1 MTMRKKLV
9 YSLMA
14 AAVVPGAAHADA
26 LLKDAVDISKW
37 TGTDAALNG
46 AKTKYLSNSGETI
59 TISLGKKAKGS
70 YKLNIADITSTQ
82 SDLTVSVG
90 GKSTTVAAG
99 GNKAEVAFEL
109 AAESEVTITVASVD
123 KKYFEVGASTLT
135 LVYDFAAAK
144 ATIQKPLTAA
154 TNAINAYK
162 NTDKDTYVAQLAT
175 VQKEVNRFKD
185 DLTDGNDSYAA
196 YVAYKLY
203 DGIDENNELLKQIDD
218 ILNKAAY
225 AEKTYLVGQ
234 EEKNFAT
241 TKENFD
247 KLDEVAKGYLQ
258 ADYDNIVKLIAD
270 FKADAKT
277 KYDEGDAD
285 EFDGDGN
292 LLKAIDDA
300 INDLNNKLSTDVKA
314 NFDAWT
320 EIQTNIK
327 NAKGTYLSDIVTVL
341 KDADKQVFSY
351 ANLLEAGRAQIS
363 DKLAKLQQ
371 IYDNAEASYKA
382 GTLVADRKATAD
394 KGKNY
399 DDDIYKLG
407 TELKTVYPDYATT
420 LKDKLDGFEIAYA
433 AELKKQTDAEEA
445 YKDVIADHEK
455 EHKALTDAVAAVKAA
470 IDKANSGDCQDL
482 KKLDLTDLSKAVED
496 AVTALDKVCADDQ
509 AKITAV
515 ANANKALEEL
525 DTYWTEAQ
533 EDIAKQK
540 YGETLVSSFFEAT
553 IKDINDKIAAEK
565 KTTEEKNKD
574 AEVKADDAY
583 YTTEQATNIGVVKTA
598 IDKYKSAAAEAA
610 ANYKTVT
617 EKLEAARKS
626 LAEAK
631 AKVEKLEIYT
641 DKSKNA
647 GEYDYKASVEAAEAQ
662 IKAVDEAIAAAN
674 EKKDYENT
682 DAVKALK
689 YDDKDA
695 NEVVK
700 HITDQAEADQK
711 AWQAAADA
719 AALAAQKTA
728 AKSLQTKLKDDK
740 SKVEGYSDPELGL
753 AAAQIKTKLGEI
765 VIPEAAEVDDAK
777 LDAYTS
783 TELGELLEKL
793 SKAREEMDVVLALCD
808 EAKARVTANA
818 DAAAKADKA
827 IADLNWKASDVT
839 DAAGDAYTYGGNGEK
854 KEIDDAISAIN
865 KAIAD
870 ASKAKKDAYN
880 AETLNTEYEAT
891 IKAQIEKI
899 AEDIKAAKDN
909 AANLKKNYDAY
920 NTIFD
925 NAVTVNSDI
934 ITAQTA
940 AQAAD
945 GAAGKTYYSEKLLG
959 KTYAEELTAI
969 NKDNVDQYKAK
980 TAATAQK
987 GLQSKLDDLSKK
999 IAAVEQD
1006 AKDNLAK
1013 YTAQQKLED
1022 EVTTTWN
1029 DKSVELASGNE
1040 SSKLKE
1046 QQAKLDEL
1054 LEKLNAQKATD
1065 KADYEAGNAKKNDE
1079 TNTAALKKIQK
1090 EIVDLVTAAME
1101 GYDEQIA
1108 ADNSGMLDAI
1118 AAAKK
1123 SAQAAFDKAT
1133 ETVNSYKNLKSDE
1146 AKAALK
1152 GVKTAYDNV
1161 TNTLYNAPTEMN
1173 ELWDEAQ
1180 AEFDKTTS
1188 PTVFDKDSSYVK
1200 KFEGYEETIAKAE
1213 SDFINDVK
1221 TALNTAVGSKI
1232 KDYNA
1237 AITTAETTVKGYTLT
1252 DDDAKA
1258 EVFDALKAL
1267 VAEAETAMSSPKVK
1281 ELDDALVALKTFDA
1295 DLKTALDAAA
1305 KLDLEPAL
1313 TAAEADVEKGREYLK
1328 ADETALAT
1336 YDSEVENTV
1345 EKARKAFDESKSL
1358 SDDYATIKG
1367 NIDEYT
1373 SDNEYKRQLDN
1384 SEAYDKALEAIAE
1397 QQKVLDD
1404 AIAAIEEAG
1413 YSCIENLKTQPNG
1426 FNDIQKQIDALKT
1439 KADNAKAGKDKY
1451 PTEPE
1456 YDAISDAVKK
1466 AIDEKVNLK
1475 TTEKA
1480 YLDQRVQDLKAE
1492 YNRFAADESKTAEE
1506 IAAQKKAIDDLE
1518 DAITKDAADDNKTAK
1533 DMLAYEAQIKEA
1545 LNALVEANDGEEGQE
1560 AYRAGLNSDL
1570 KAVADKAKF
1579 ADDVNENVKA
1589 EYQDEMNDLVAAIE
1603 AVQAEIEASENPAYD
1618 TDRIES
1624 EIAALDKKA
1633 DALLADIETA
1643 DKDAKDAIE
1652 ANDKAA
1658 EKYQKNL
1665 DAATKAVADSKAKID
1680 KYSEAS
1686 AHSENFQSKYKLIED
1701 KIAAEQA
1708 ALDALAAKGQA
1719 AKYKA
1724 KYTATDLEKAIL
1736 EIEDAAANRQVNAEL
1751 ADLQTKFAEFSSIY
1765 VDESNYTPTDL
1776 KTIKDAITDIEN
1788 RINGT
1793 YNEYGTLTKNGLV
1806 QDIADDLTNVT
1817 SEKNLSTR
1825 QTEIKALLTKMEETK
1840 KVIEDNKLTP
1850 DEPIEPSVVPGD
1862 VTGTGSV
1869 DDADFDKFVE
1879 DFLNDNLPSAGD
1891 ANFAAYDANGDGQVD
1906 IADVQAIFNL
1916 SMGLNVDG
1924 TDPDAAAAP
1933 ALDFEGFSA
1942 GTMSVQTTQLSNG
1955 NTQVAIQLNSTA
1967 DYRAFAIDMV
1977 MADGVSVVAEK
1988 ADLEL
1993 LRSNDL
1999 GNIHRIVGYG
2009 RIENNGT
2016 MLTVELAG
2024 NGNVGFKSVTLATN
2038 DAKAVDFKLDNT
2050 TGISTINVEKNSGNV
2065 IYDLGGKLMNGIKK
2079 GINIIRGKNGETK
2092 KVVK

>member
-1 MTMRKKLV
+1 MRKKLV

-26 LLKDAVDISKW
+26 LLKDAVDISQW

-46 AKTKYLSNSGETI
+46 AKTRYLSNSGETI

-70 YKLNIADITSTQ
+70 YKLNIVDITSTQ

-90 GKSTTVAAG
+90 GKSTTVTAG

-154 TNAINAYK
+154 TNAINKYY

-175 VQKEVNRFKD
+175 VQKEVNRLVD
-185 DLTDGNDSYAA
+185 SDVDGNDSYKA

-234 EEKNFAT
+234 KETEFAK
-241 TKENFD
+241 TKEEFD
-247 KLDEVAKGYLQ
+247 KQDEVAKGYLQ

-285 EFDGDGN
+285 EFDGDGK

-300 INDLNNKLSTDVKA
+300 INDLKNKLSTDVKA

-327 NAKGTYLSDIVTVL
+327 NAKGTYLSDIVTAL

-399 DDDIYKLG
+399 DIDIANLG
-407 TELKTVYPDYATT
+407 TELNTVCTDYAKT
-420 LKDKLDGFEIAYA
+420 LKGVLDGFESDYA
-433 AELKKQTDAEEA
+433 AELKKQTTAEEK

-482 KKLDLTDLSKAVED
+482 KKLVLTDLSKAVDD

-641 DKSKNA
+641 DKSKND

-682 DAVKALK
+682 DAVKALS
-689 YDDKDA
+689 YDDTDA
-695 NEVVK
+695 NKVVK

-711 AWQAAADA
+711 AWQAAADTQ
-719 AALAAQKTA
+719 ALEAQKKA

-740 SKVEGYSDPELGL
+740 STVEAYKAEDLGL

-765 VIPEAAEVDDAK
+765 VIPDDADVADDK
-777 LDAYTS
+777 LEAYTS

-808 EAKARVTANA
+808 EAMDRVKANA
-818 DAAAKADKA
+818 DAAKEAADA
-827 IADLNWKASDVT
+827 IAALKWNGDDVIT
-839 DAAGDAYTYGGNGEK
+839 AAGDAYTAGTNGEK
-854 KEIDDAISAIN
+854 KEIDDAIKKIGDDKTAAE
-865 KAIAD
+865 KAIDD
-870 ASKAKKDAYN
+870 AHK

-909 AANLKKNYDAY
+909 ADNLKKNYDAY
-920 NTIFD
+920 NTIAGNIGIVED
-925 NAVTVNSDI
+925 AIT
-934 ITAQTA
+934 TAQTA
-940 AQAAD
+940 AEAAD

-959 KTYAEELTAI
+959 KTYTDELQAI
-969 NKDNVDQYKAK
+969 INDNLDQYKAK

-1013 YTAQQKLED
+1013 YNDQQKLEE
-1022 EVTTTWN
+1022 EVTTTWS

-1146 AKAALK
+1146 AKKALDD
-1152 GVKTAYDNV
+1152 VKDAYDKV
-1161 TNTLYNAPTEMN
+1161 TNALYETPTDMSKT
-1173 ELWDEAQ
+1173 WDEAQ

-1200 KFEGYEETIAKAE
+1200 KFEEYEEKIAKAE
-1213 SDFINDVK
+1213 SDFIDDVK

-1232 KDYNA
+1232 KAYNE
-1237 AITTAETTVKGYTLT
+1237 AITKAETTVKGYTLT

-1295 DLKTALDAAA
+1295 DLKAALDAAA

-1358 SDDYATIKG
+1358 SDDYATIKD
-1367 NIDEYT
+1367 NIDGYT
-1373 SDNEYKRQLDN
+1373 SKNEYKRQLDN

-1413 YSCIENLKTQPNG
+1413 YSCIENLKTQTNG

-1439 KADNAKAGKDKY
+1439 KADNAKAGKGSY
-1451 PTEPE
+1451 PIEAE
-1456 YDAISDAVKK
+1456 YDAISDAVKT
-1466 AIDEKVNLK
+1466 AIDEKGNLK

-1518 DAITKDAADDNKTAK
+1518 DAITKDAADKNKTAK

-1560 AYRAGLNSDL
+1560 AYRAGLNSDIN
-1570 KAVADKAKF
+1570 AVADKAKF
-1579 ADDVNENVKA
+1579 ADDVNEDVKA
-1589 EYQDEMNDLVAAIE
+1589 DYQDEMDALIAEID
-1603 AVQAEIEASENPAYD
+1603 AVKAEIEASENPAYD

-1643 DKDAKDAIE
+1643 DKAAKAAIE

-1658 EKYQKNL
+1658 EKYQKDL

-1719 AKYKA
+1719 AEYKA
-1724 KYTATDLEKAIL
+1724 KYTAEDLAKAIL

-1793 YNEYGTLTKNGLV
+1793 YDDGKLTKNGLV

-1817 SEKNLSTR
+1817 SEKNLSKR
-1825 QTEIKALLTKMEETK
+1825 QKEIKDLLTKMEETK

-1942 GTMSVQTTQLSNG
+1942 GNMSVQTTQLSNG

>member
-1 MTMRKKLV
+1 
-9 YSLMA
+9 MA

-26 LLKDAVDISKW
+26 LLKDAVDISQW

-46 AKTKYLSNSGETI
+46 AKTRYLSNSGETI

-70 YKLNIADITSTQ
+70 YKLNIVDITSTQ

-90 GKSTTVAAG
+90 GKSTTVTAG

-154 TNAINAYK
+154 TNAINKYY

-175 VQKEVNRFKD
+175 VQKEVNRLVD
-185 DLTDGNDSYAA
+185 SDVDGNDSYKA

-234 EEKNFAT
+234 KETEFAK
-241 TKENFD
+241 TKEEFD
-247 KLDEVAKGYLQ
+247 KQDEVAKGYLQ

-285 EFDGDGN
+285 EFDGDGK

-300 INDLNNKLSTDVKA
+300 INDLKNKLSTDVKA

-327 NAKGTYLSDIVTVL
+327 NAKGTYLSDIVTAL

-399 DDDIYKLG
+399 DIDIANLG
-407 TELKTVYPDYATT
+407 TELNTVCTDYAKT
-420 LKDKLDGFEIAYA
+420 LKGVLDGFESDYA
-433 AELKKQTDAEEA
+433 AELKKQTTAEEK

-482 KKLDLTDLSKAVED
+482 KKLVLTDLSKAVDD

-641 DKSKNA
+641 DKSKND

-682 DAVKALK
+682 DAVKALS
-689 YDDKDA
+689 YDDTDA
-695 NEVVK
+695 NKVVK

-711 AWQAAADA
+711 AWQAAADTQ
-719 AALAAQKTA
+719 ALEAQKKA

-740 SKVEGYSDPELGL
+740 STVEAYKAEDLGL

-765 VIPEAAEVDDAK
+765 VIPDDADVADDK
-777 LDAYTS
+777 LEAYTS

-808 EAKARVTANA
+808 EAMDRVKANA
-818 DAAAKADKA
+818 DAAKEAADA
-827 IADLNWKASDVT
+827 IAALKWNGDDVIT
-839 DAAGDAYTYGGNGEK
+839 AAGDAYTAGTNGEK
-854 KEIDDAISAIN
+854 KEIDDAIKKIGDDKTAAE
-865 KAIAD
+865 KAIDD
-870 ASKAKKDAYN
+870 AHK

-909 AANLKKNYDAY
+909 ADNLKKNYDAY
-920 NTIFD
+920 NTIAGNIGIVED
-925 NAVTVNSDI
+925 AIT
-934 ITAQTA
+934 TAQTA
-940 AQAAD
+940 AEAAD

-959 KTYAEELTAI
+959 KTYTDELQAI
-969 NKDNVDQYKAK
+969 INDNLDQYKAK

-1013 YTAQQKLED
+1013 YNDQQKLEE
-1022 EVTTTWN
+1022 EVTTTWS

-1146 AKAALK
+1146 AKKALDD
-1152 GVKTAYDNV
+1152 VKDAYDKV
-1161 TNTLYNAPTEMN
+1161 TNALYETPTDMSKT
-1173 ELWDEAQ
+1173 WDEAQ

-1200 KFEGYEETIAKAE
+1200 KFEEYEEKIAKAE
-1213 SDFINDVK
+1213 SDFIDDVK

-1232 KDYNA
+1232 KAYNE
-1237 AITTAETTVKGYTLT
+1237 AITKAETTVKGYTLT

-1295 DLKTALDAAA
+1295 DLKAALDAAA

-1358 SDDYATIKG
+1358 SDDYATIKD
-1367 NIDEYT
+1367 NIDGYT
-1373 SDNEYKRQLDN
+1373 SKNEYKRQLDN

-1413 YSCIENLKTQPNG
+1413 YSCIENLKTQTNG

-1439 KADNAKAGKDKY
+1439 KADNAKAGKGSY
-1451 PTEPE
+1451 PIEAE
-1456 YDAISDAVKK
+1456 YDAISDAVKT
-1466 AIDEKVNLK
+1466 AIDEKGNLK

-1518 DAITKDAADDNKTAK
+1518 DAITKDAADKNKTAK

-1560 AYRAGLNSDL
+1560 AYRAGLNSDIN
-1570 KAVADKAKF
+1570 AVADKAKF
-1579 ADDVNENVKA
+1579 ADDVNEDVKA
-1589 EYQDEMNDLVAAIE
+1589 DYQDEMDALIAEID
-1603 AVQAEIEASENPAYD
+1603 AVKAEIEASENPAYD

-1643 DKDAKDAIE
+1643 DKAAKAAIE

-1658 EKYQKNL
+1658 EKYQKDL

-1719 AKYKA
+1719 AEYKA
-1724 KYTATDLEKAIL
+1724 KYTAEDLAKAIL

-1793 YNEYGTLTKNGLV
+1793 YDDGKLTKNGLV

-1817 SEKNLSTR
+1817 SEKNLSKR
-1825 QTEIKALLTKMEETK
+1825 QKEIKDLLTKMEETK

-1942 GTMSVQTTQLSNG
+1942 GNMSVQTTQLSNG

>member
-26 LLKDAVDISKW
+26 LLKDAVDISQW

-46 AKTKYLSNSGETI
+46 AKTRYLSNSGETI

-70 YKLNIADITSTQ
+70 YKLNIVDITSTQ

-90 GKSTTVAAG
+90 GKSTTVTAG

-154 TNAINAYK
+154 TNAINKYY

-175 VQKEVNRFKD
+175 VQKEVNRLVD
-185 DLTDGNDSYAA
+185 SDVDGNDSYKA

-234 EEKNFAT
+234 KETEFAK
-241 TKENFD
+241 TKEEFD
-247 KLDEVAKGYLQ
+247 KQDEVAKGYLQ

-285 EFDGDGN
+285 EFDGDGK

-300 INDLNNKLSTDVKA
+300 INDLKNKLSTDVKA

-327 NAKGTYLSDIVTVL
+327 NAKGTYLSDIVTAL

-399 DDDIYKLG
+399 DIDIANLG
-407 TELKTVYPDYATT
+407 TELNTVCTDYAKT
-420 LKDKLDGFEIAYA
+420 LKGVLDGFESDYA
-433 AELKKQTDAEEA
+433 AELKKQTTAEEK

-482 KKLDLTDLSKAVED
+482 KKLVLTDLSKAVDD

-641 DKSKNA
+641 DKSKND

-682 DAVKALK
+682 DAVKALS
-689 YDDKDA
+689 YDDTDA
-695 NEVVK
+695 NKVVK

-711 AWQAAADA
+711 AWQAAADTQ
-719 AALAAQKTA
+719 ALEAQKKA

-740 SKVEGYSDPELGL
+740 STVEAYKAEDLGL

-765 VIPEAAEVDDAK
+765 VIPDDADVADDK
-777 LDAYTS
+777 LEAYTS

-808 EAKARVTANA
+808 EAMDRVKANA
-818 DAAAKADKA
+818 DAAKEAADA
-827 IADLNWKASDVT
+827 IAALKWNGDDVIT
-839 DAAGDAYTYGGNGEK
+839 AAGDAYTAGTNGEK
-854 KEIDDAISAIN
+854 KEIDDAIKKIGDDKTAAE
-865 KAIAD
+865 KAIDD
-870 ASKAKKDAYN
+870 AHK

-909 AANLKKNYDAY
+909 ADNLKKNYDAY
-920 NTIFD
+920 NTIAGNIGIVED
-925 NAVTVNSDI
+925 AIT
-934 ITAQTA
+934 TAQTA
-940 AQAAD
+940 AEAAD

-959 KTYAEELTAI
+959 KTYTDELQAI
-969 NKDNVDQYKAK
+969 INDNLDQYKAK

-1013 YTAQQKLED
+1013 YNDQQKLEE
-1022 EVTTTWN
+1022 EVTTTWS

-1146 AKAALK
+1146 AKKALDD
-1152 GVKTAYDNV
+1152 VKDAYDKV
-1161 TNTLYNAPTEMN
+1161 TNALYETPTDMSKT
-1173 ELWDEAQ
+1173 WDEAQ

-1200 KFEGYEETIAKAE
+1200 KFEEYEEKIAKAE
-1213 SDFINDVK
+1213 SDFIDDVK

-1232 KDYNA
+1232 KAYNE
-1237 AITTAETTVKGYTLT
+1237 AITKAETTVKGYTLT

-1295 DLKTALDAAA
+1295 DLKAALDAAA

-1358 SDDYATIKG
+1358 SDDYATIKD
-1367 NIDEYT
+1367 NIDGYT
-1373 SDNEYKRQLDN
+1373 SKNEYKRQLDN

-1413 YSCIENLKTQPNG
+1413 YSCIENLKTQTNG

-1439 KADNAKAGKDKY
+1439 KADNAKAGKGSY
-1451 PTEPE
+1451 PIEAE
-1456 YDAISDAVKK
+1456 YDAISDAVKT
-1466 AIDEKVNLK
+1466 AIDEKGNLK

-1518 DAITKDAADDNKTAK
+1518 DAITKDAADKNKTAK

-1560 AYRAGLNSDL
+1560 AYRAGLNSDIN
-1570 KAVADKAKF
+1570 AVADKAKF
-1579 ADDVNENVKA
+1579 ADDVNEDVKA
-1589 EYQDEMNDLVAAIE
+1589 DYQDEMDALIAEID
-1603 AVQAEIEASENPAYD
+1603 AVKAEIEASENPAYD

-1643 DKDAKDAIE
+1643 DKAAKAAIE

-1658 EKYQKNL
+1658 EKYQKDL

-1719 AKYKA
+1719 AEYKA
-1724 KYTATDLEKAIL
+1724 KYTAEDLAKAIL

-1793 YNEYGTLTKNGLV
+1793 YDDGKLTKNGLV

-1817 SEKNLSTR
+1817 SEKNLSKR
-1825 QTEIKALLTKMEETK
+1825 QKEIKDLLTKMEETK

-1942 GTMSVQTTQLSNG
+1942 GNMSVQTTQLSNG

>member
-26 LLKDAVDISKW
+26 LLTNAVDISKW

-90 GKSTTVAAG
+90 GKSTTVTAG
-99 GNKAEVAFEL
+99 GNNAEVAFEL

-185 DLTDGNDSYAA
+185 DLTDGIDSYKA

-225 AEKTYLVGQ
+225 AEKTFLVGQ
-234 EEKNFAT
+234 KETKFAT

-285 EFDGDGN
+285 EFDGDGK

-300 INDLNNKLSTDVKA
+300 INDLDGKLNTDVKA
-314 NFDAWT
+314 NFDAWD
-320 EIQTNIK
+320 QFQK
-327 NAKGTYLSDIVTVL
+327 VVAKYKGTYLSDIVTVL

-371 IYDNAEASYKA
+371 LLDNAEASYKA
-382 GTLVADRKATAD
+382 GTLATDIKNTAD
-394 KGKNY
+394 GGKNY
-399 DDDIYKLG
+399 QADADNLD
-407 TELKTVYPDYATT
+407 TELKTVYDDYATD
-420 LKDKLDGFEIAYA
+420 LKGTLDGFETAYA
-433 AELKKQTDAEEA
+433 AELKKQTTAEEK
-445 YKDVIADHEK
+445 YKDVIADHET

-470 IDKANSGDCQDL
+470 IDKANSGDCKDL
-482 KKLDLTDLSKAVED
+482 KKLDLTDLSKAVDD

-525 DTYWTEAQ
+525 DTYWTKAQ

-553 IKDINDKIAAEK
+553 IKDINDKIDAEK
-565 KTTEEKNKD
+565 KATAEKNKD
-574 AEVKADDAY
+574 AKVKADDAY
-583 YTTEQATNIGVVKTA
+583 YTKEQADNIGVVKDA
-598 IDKYKSAAAEAA
+598 IDKYKSAAADAA

-662 IKAVDEAIAAAN
+662 IKAVDDDIAAAN

-682 DAVKALK
+682 EAVKALS
-689 YDDKDA
+689 YNDA
-695 NEVVK
+695 DAKTVVE
-700 HITDQAEADQK
+700 HITTNAEKDQK
-711 AWQAAADA
+711 AWQDAADA
-719 AALAAQKTA
+719 AALAAQKEA
-728 AKSLQTKLKDDK
+728 AQKLQTKLKDDK
-740 SKVEGYSDPELGL
+740 SKVEGYKAEDLGL

-765 VIPEAAEVDDAK
+765 VIPEDAEVEADK
-777 LDAYTS
+777 LDKYTS

-808 EAKARVTANA
+808 EAMARVKANA
-818 DAAAKADKA
+818 DAAKEAADA
-827 IADLNWKASDVT
+827 IADLKWNGDDVIT
-839 DAAGDAYTYGGNGEK
+839 AAGDAYTANGNGEK
-854 KEIDDAISAIN
+854 KEIDDAIKKIGDDKTAAE
-865 KAIAD
+865 KAID
-870 ASKAKKDAYN
+870 DAKK

-909 AANLKKNYDAY
+909 ADNLKNNYDAY
-920 NTIFD
+920 KTIADNT
-925 NAVTVNSDI
+925 VTVGSA
-934 ITAQTA
+934 ITTAKTA
-940 AQAAD
+940 ATTAD
-945 GAAGKTYYSEKLLG
+945 EAAGKTYYSEKLLD
-959 KTYAEELTAI
+959 KTYTDELNAI
-969 NKDNVDQYKAK
+969 IKDNQDQYKAK

-1013 YTAQQKLED
+1013 YTAQQKLEG

-1146 AKAALK
+1146 AKEALNK
-1152 GVKTAYDNV
+1152 VKAAYDKV
-1161 TNTLYNAPTEMN
+1161 TNALYETPTDMSKT
-1173 ELWDEAQ
+1173 WDEAQ

-1221 TALNTAVGSKI
+1221 TALNEAVGDKI
-1232 KDYNA
+1232 KAYNA
-1237 AITTAETTVKGYTLT
+1237 AITTAETTVKGYKLT

-1295 DLKTALDAAA
+1295 DLKAALDAAA

-1313 TAAEADVEKGREYLK
+1313 TDAEADVEKGREYLK

-1336 YDSEVENTV
+1336 YNTEVENTV

-1358 SDDYATIKG
+1358 SYDYATIKD
-1367 NIDEYT
+1367 NIGFYT
-1373 SDNEYKRQLDN
+1373 TDNEYKRQLDN

-1397 QQKVLDD
+1397 QQKALDD

-1413 YSCIENLKTQPNG
+1413 YSCIENLKTQTNG

-1439 KADNAKAGKDKY
+1439 QADNAKAGKGTY
-1451 PTEPE
+1451 PAKTDYE
-1456 YDAISDAVKK
+1456 AITTAVNKV
-1466 AIDEKVNLK
+1466 IDEKANLK

-1518 DAITKDAADDNKTAK
+1518 AAITKDAADDNKTAK

-1560 AYRAGLNSDL
+1560 AYRAGLNSDIN
-1570 KAVADKAKF
+1570 AVADKAKF
-1579 ADDVNENVKA
+1579 ADDVNEDVKA
-1589 EYQDEMNDLVAAIE
+1589 DYQDEMDALIAEID
-1603 AVQAEIEASENPAYD
+1603 AVKAEIEASENPAYD

-1643 DKDAKDAIE
+1643 DKAAKAAIE

-1658 EKYQKNL
+1658 EKYQKDL

-1680 KYSEAS
+1680 KYSEAN

-1708 ALDALAAKGQA
+1708 ALDALAAKGEA

-1724 KYTATDLEKAIL
+1724 KYTAIDLKKAIL

-1793 YNEYGTLTKNGLV
+1793 YVDGKLTKNGLV

-1817 SEKNLSTR
+1817 SETNLSTR

-1924 TDPDAAAAP
+1924 TDPDAVAAP

-1942 GTMSVQTTQLSNG
+1942 GNMSVQTTQLSNG

-2038 DAKAVDFKLDNT
+2038 DAKPVDFKLDNT

>member
-154 TNAINAYK
+154 TNAINDYE

-234 EEKNFAT
+234 EETKFAK

-285 EFDGDGN
+285 EFDGDGK

-300 INDLNNKLSTDVKA
+300 INDLDGKLSKDVAA
-314 NFDAWT
+314 NFTAWD
-320 EIQTNIK
+320 QFQK
-327 NAKGTYLSDIVTVL
+327 DVAKYKGTYLSDIVTVL

-371 IYDNAEASYKA
+371 LLDNAEASYKA
-382 GTLVADRKATAD
+382 GTLATDIKKTAD
-394 KGKNY
+394 GGKNY
-399 DDDIYKLG
+399 QADADNLAK
-407 TELKTVYPDYATT
+407 ELNDVYTDYATT
-420 LKDKLDGFEIAYA
+420 LKDNLDGFEKDYA
-433 AELKKQTDAEEA
+433 KELKKQTDAEEA
-445 YKDVIADHEK
+445 YKDVIADHET

-482 KKLDLTDLSKAVED
+482 KKLDLTDLSKAVAD

-525 DTYWTEAQ
+525 DTYWTKAQ

-553 IKDINDKIAAEK
+553 IKDINDKIADEK

-598 IDKYKSAAAEAA
+598 IDKYKSAAADAA

-641 DKSKNA
+641 DKTYNDGS
-647 GEYDYKASVEAAEAQ
+647 YDYKASVEAAEAQ

-682 DAVKALK
+682 DAVKALS
-689 YDDKDA
+689 YDDSAAKA
-695 NEVVK
+695 VVD
-700 HITDQAEADQK
+700 HITNNAEKDQK
-711 AWQAAADA
+711 AWQDAADE

-728 AKSLQTKLKDDK
+728 AQTLQDKLMKDK
-740 SKVEGYSDPELGL
+740 AKVEGYSDPELGL

-765 VIPEAAEVDDAK
+765 VIPEAAEVADDK

-783 TELGELLEKL
+783 TQLGELLEKL

-808 EAKARVTANA
+808 EAMARVKANA
-818 DAAAKADKA
+818 DAAKEAADA
-827 IADLNWKASDVT
+827 IDALKWNGDDVIT
-839 DAAGDAYTYGGNGEK
+839 AAGDAYTAGTNGEK

-865 KAIAD
+865 KAIDD
-870 ASKAKKDAYN
+870 ASKAKDDAYK

-920 NTIFD
+920 NTIAGNIVKVE
-925 NAVTVNSDI
+925 NAIT
-934 ITAQTA
+934 TAQTA

-945 GAAGKTYYSEKLLG
+945 ADAGKSYYSDKLLD

-969 NKDNVDQYKAK
+969 NNDNVDQYKAK

-1013 YTAQQKLED
+1013 YNAQKKLEE

-1146 AKAALK
+1146 AKEALK
-1152 GVKTAYDNV
+1152 LVKAAYDNV
-1161 TNTLYNAPTEMN
+1161 TNALYETPTNMSKT
-1173 ELWDEAQ
+1173 WDEAQ

-1200 KFEGYEETIAKAE
+1200 KFEEYEETIAKAE

-1232 KDYNA
+1232 KAYND

-1328 ADETALAT
+1328 ADKTALAT

-1358 SDDYATIKG
+1358 SDDYATIKDI
-1367 NIDEYT
+1367 IDGYT
-1373 SDNEYKRQLDN
+1373 SKNEYKRQLDN

-1413 YSCIENLKTQPNG
+1413 YSCIENLKTQTNG

-1439 KADNAKAGKDKY
+1439 KADKAKAGKGSY
-1451 PTEPE
+1451 PSEAE
-1456 YDAISDAVKK
+1456 YDAISDAVKT
-1466 AIDEKVNLK
+1466 AIDEKGNLK

-1518 DAITKDAADDNKTAK
+1518 AAITKDAGDAKKTAK

-1560 AYRAGLNSDL
+1560 AYRAGLNSDIN
-1570 KAVADKAKF
+1570 AVADKAKF
-1579 ADDVNENVKA
+1579 ADDVNEDVKA
-1589 EYQDEMNDLVAAIE
+1589 DYQDEMDALIAEID
-1603 AVQAEIEASENPAYD
+1603 AVKAEIEASENPAYD

-1633 DALLADIETA
+1633 DALLKDIETA
-1643 DKDAKDAIE
+1643 DKAAKAAIE

-1658 EKYQKNL
+1658 EKYQKDL

-1719 AKYKA
+1719 AEYKA
-1724 KYTATDLEKAIL
+1724 KYTAEDLAKAIL

-1793 YNEYGTLTKNGLV
+1793 YDDGKLTKNGLV

-1817 SEKNLSTR
+1817 SEKNLSKR
-1825 QTEIKALLTKMEETK
+1825 QKEIKDLLTKMEETK

-1955 NTQVAIQLNSTA
+1955 NTLVAIQLNSTA

>member
-1 MTMRKKLV
+1 M
-9 YSLMA
+9 
-14 AAVVPGAAHADA
+14 
-26 LLKDAVDISKW
+26 
-37 TGTDAALNG
+37 
-46 AKTKYLSNSGETI
+46 
-59 TISLGKKAKGS
+59 
-70 YKLNIADITSTQ
+70 
-82 SDLTVSVG
+82 
-90 GKSTTVAAG
+90 
-99 GNKAEVAFEL
+99 
-109 AAESEVTITVASVD
+109 
-123 KKYFEVGASTLT
+123 
-135 LVYDFAAAK
+135 
-144 ATIQKPLTAA
+144 
-154 TNAINAYK
+154 
-162 NTDKDTYVAQLAT
+162 
-175 VQKEVNRFKD
+175 
-185 DLTDGNDSYAA
+185 
-196 YVAYKLY
+196 
-203 DGIDENNELLKQIDD
+203 
-218 ILNKAAY
+218 
-225 AEKTYLVGQ
+225 
-234 EEKNFAT
+234 
-241 TKENFD
+241 
-247 KLDEVAKGYLQ
+247 
-258 ADYDNIVKLIAD
+258 
-270 FKADAKT
+270 
-277 KYDEGDAD
+277 
-285 EFDGDGN
+285 
-292 LLKAIDDA
+292 
-300 INDLNNKLSTDVKA
+300 
-314 NFDAWT
+314 
-320 EIQTNIK
+320 
-327 NAKGTYLSDIVTVL
+327 
-341 KDADKQVFSY
+341 
-351 ANLLEAGRAQIS
+351 
-363 DKLAKLQQ
+363 
-371 IYDNAEASYKA
+371 
-382 GTLVADRKATAD
+382 
-394 KGKNY
+394 
-399 DDDIYKLG
+399 
-407 TELKTVYPDYATT
+407 
-420 LKDKLDGFEIAYA
+420 
-433 AELKKQTDAEEA
+433 
-445 YKDVIADHEK
+445 
-455 EHKALTDAVAAVKAA
+455 
-470 IDKANSGDCQDL
+470 
-482 KKLDLTDLSKAVED
+482 
-496 AVTALDKVCADDQ
+496 
-509 AKITAV
+509 
-515 ANANKALEEL
+515 
-525 DTYWTEAQ
+525 
-533 EDIAKQK
+533 
-540 YGETLVSSFFEAT
+540 
-553 IKDINDKIAAEK
+553 
-565 KTTEEKNKD
+565 
-574 AEVKADDAY
+574 
-583 YTTEQATNIGVVKTA
+583 
-598 IDKYKSAAAEAA
+598 
-610 ANYKTVT
+610 
-617 EKLEAARKS
+617 
-626 LAEAK
+626 
-631 AKVEKLEIYT
+631 
-641 DKSKNA
+641 
-647 GEYDYKASVEAAEAQ
+647 
-662 IKAVDEAIAAAN
+662 DEAIAAAN

-689 YDDKDA
+689 YDDTDA
-695 NEVVK
+695 KAVVD
-700 HITDQAEADQK
+700 HITTNAEKDQK
-711 AWQAAADA
+711 AWQDAADA
-719 AALAAQKTA
+719 AALAAQKEA
-728 AKSLQTKLKDDK
+728 AQKLQTKLKDDK
-740 SKVEGYSDPELGL
+740 SKVEGYKAEDLGL

-765 VIPEAAEVDDAK
+765 VIPEDAEVDADK
-777 LDAYTS
+777 LDKYTS

-808 EAKARVTANA
+808 EAMARVKANA
-818 DAAAKADKA
+818 DAAKEAADA
-827 IADLNWKASDVT
+827 IADLKWNGDDVIT
-839 DAAGDAYTYGGNGEK
+839 AAGDAYTAGTNGEK
-854 KEIDDAISAIN
+854 KEIDDAIKKIGDDKTAAE
-865 KAIAD
+865 KAIDD
-870 ASKAKKDAYN
+870 AHK

-909 AANLKKNYDAY
+909 ADNLKKNYEAY
-920 NTIFD
+920 NTIAGNIVKVE
-925 NAVTVNSDI
+925 NAIT
-934 ITAQTA
+934 TAQTA
-940 AQAAD
+940 AQDAD
-945 GAAGKTYYSEKLLG
+945 ADAGKTYYSDKLLG

-969 NKDNVDQYKAK
+969 KKNNTDQYKAK

-1013 YTAQQKLED
+1013 YNAQQKLED

-1146 AKAALK
+1146 AKAALE

-1213 SDFINDVK
+1213 SDFIDDVK
-1221 TALNTAVGSKI
+1221 TALNNAVGSKI
-1232 KDYNA
+1232 KDYND
-1237 AITTAETTVKGYTLT
+1237 AITAAETTVKGYTLT

-1328 ADETALAT
+1328 ADKTALET

-1345 EKARKAFDESKSL
+1345 EEARKAFDESKSL
-1358 SDDYATIKG
+1358 SDDYATIKD
-1367 NIDEYT
+1367 NIDGYT
-1373 SDNEYKRQLDN
+1373 SKNEYKRQLDN

-1439 KADNAKAGKDKY
+1439 QADNAKAGKGSY
-1451 PTEPE
+1451 PAKADYE
-1456 YDAISDAVKK
+1456 AITTAVNKV
-1466 AIDEKVNLK
+1466 IDEKGNLK

-1560 AYRAGLNSDL
+1560 AYRAGLNSDIN
-1570 KAVADKAKF
+1570 AVADKAKF
-1579 ADDVNENVKA
+1579 ADDVNEDVKA
-1589 EYQDEMNDLVAAIE
+1589 EYQDEMDALIAEID
-1603 AVQAEIEASENPAYD
+1603 AVKAEIEASENPAYD

-1643 DKDAKDAIE
+1643 DKAAKAAIE

-1724 KYTATDLEKAIL
+1724 KYTAEDLAKAIL

-1793 YNEYGTLTKNGLV
+1793 YDDGKLTKNGLV

-1825 QTEIKALLTKMEETK
+1825 QKEIKALLTKMEETK

-1891 ANFAAYDANGDGQVD
+1891 ANFAAYDANGDGQID

-1942 GTMSVQTTQLSNG
+1942 GNMSVQTTQLSNG